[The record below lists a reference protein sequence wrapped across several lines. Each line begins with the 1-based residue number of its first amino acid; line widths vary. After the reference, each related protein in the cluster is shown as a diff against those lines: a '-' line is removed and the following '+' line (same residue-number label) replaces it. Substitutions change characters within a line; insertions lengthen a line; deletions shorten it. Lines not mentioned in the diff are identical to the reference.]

1 MKKNLFLIFI
11 LLLII
16 FPSNCFAM
24 QIFVKMIDGTN
35 ITLEVESSDTV
46 EAVKSKIYD
55 KVGILS
61 QQQRLIFAGD
71 QLEDGRTLA
80 DYEIQKDSTVHLLL
94 KLVNYDVIYN
104 LSNLTSSNLEKAEFG
119 KNYETTLIKNE
130 GYELPDVITIFING
144 EVTDK
149 YTYNKETG
157 EVVILSD
164 VIVGD
169 IEITASG
176 IEIVKET
183 NPKTSDNITF
193 FILSGSLSLIILIGI
208 MIYVKKC
215 KRAY

>member
-11 LLLII
+11 LLLIV

-55 KVGILS
+55 KVGILP

-149 YTYNKETG
+149 YTYNKENG
-157 EVVILSD
+157 EVVIFSD
-164 VIVGD
+164 VVVGD

-183 NPKTSDNITF
+183 NPKTSDNINL
-193 FILSGSLSLIILIGI
+193 FILSGSLSLISLISI

-215 KRAY
+215 KRAF

>member
-1 MKKNLFLIFI
+1 MKKKLFFIFI
-11 LLLII
+11 LLLIV

-149 YTYNKETG
+149 YTYNKENG
-157 EVVILSD
+157 EVVIFSD
-164 VIVGD
+164 AVVGD

-193 FILSGSLSLIILIGI
+193 FILSGSLSLISLISI

-215 KRAY
+215 KRAF

>member
-1 MKKNLFLIFI
+1 MKKKLFFIFI
-11 LLLII
+11 LLLIV

-157 EVVILSD
+157 EIVIFSD
-164 VIVGD
+164 VVVGD

-183 NPKTSDNITF
+183 NPKTSDNINL
-193 FILSGSLSLIILIGI
+193 FILSGSLSLISLISI

>member
-1 MKKNLFLIFI
+1 
-11 LLLII
+11 
-16 FPSNCFAM
+16 M

-55 KVGILS
+55 KVGILP

-149 YTYNKETG
+149 YTYNKENG
-157 EVVILSD
+157 EVVIFSD
-164 VIVGD
+164 VVVGD

-183 NPKTSDNITF
+183 NPKTSDNINL
-193 FILSGSLSLIILIGI
+193 FILSGSLSLISLISI

-215 KRAY
+215 KRAF